1 VLAVLA
7 VTVVVLVLLLRWIAG
22 RTRTDRIGEPEQ
34 RVEGLESDRK

>member
-22 RTRTDRIGEPEQ
+22 WTRTDRIEEPE
-34 RVEGLESDRK
+34 